1 MTLSLIFS
9 LSANEVGGEGWG
21 EVALLHFFSSNPLT
35 PPLSPLGRGEGVED
49 SVKLRAV
56 QSDFPKNA
64 CAGNNGIYD
73 FVVIM
78 KLKRQSLVSQGSL
91 SRMFQAATESWQR
104 RDFQQSLEIL
114 ERASRLDPANSSILL
129 DLGHFYGKRYDYA
142 AAERCFEKAVRI
154 APRKTD
160 ALVAAG
166 QQSRDF
172 ENYAMAERYFQR
184 AVEQKD
190 VSPETLVKLAE
201 LYERLRRV
209 DDAAVLIDRALKANS
224 ACAPALLARAR
235 LDRQA
240 GRLET
245 AEKLL
250 RSFLTTADREYRV
263 RGWYELGGILDRQKR
278 YDEAMAA
285 FLEAKTLVRPDA
297 PPLAAQ
303 KQYARAGLRE
313 FRTRLTREKLQAWLD
328 CGQAL
333 QPSRRLALLCGH
345 PRSGTTLLEQVLDS
359 HPDIVSAEETPIFH
373 DDAYFPIARSFPE
386 GTPLMAVLETVA
398 PGVLQ
403 QSRQNYFHCV
413 ELFLGNPIAGR
424 LLIDKNPYLTDLIPV
439 FIRVFPEIKLLVAL
453 RDPRD
458 VCLSCFMQ
466 CFFPIGTT
474 NFTYLSLED
483 TVGEYAELMSMW
495 TTVAPLLKNSCL
507 EVRYEDM
514 VDDLEPVAR
523 RTLDFLGV
531 SWDARVLG
539 FDEHAR
545 QKVVRSP
552 TYADV
557 TQPVYKRA
565 VGRWRNYQK
574 YLEPHLARL
583 EPFVKAFGYE

>member
-1 MTLSLIFS
+1 ME
-9 LSANEVGGEGWG
+9 A
-21 EVALLHFFSSNPLT
+21 
-35 PPLSPLGRGEGVED
+35 
-49 SVKLRAV
+49 
-56 QSDFPKNA
+56 
-64 CAGNNGIYD
+64 
-73 FVVIM
+73 
-78 KLKRQSLVSQGSL
+78 
-91 SRMFQAATESWQR
+91 WQR
-104 RDFQQSLEIL
+104 RDFQQAIETL
-114 ERASRLDPANSSILL
+114 ERASRLDPANSGILL
-129 DLGHFYGKRYDYA
+129 DLGRFYGKRYDYA
-142 AAERCFEKAVRI
+142 AAERCFEKAVRV
-154 APRKTD
+154 APRKME

-184 AVEQKD
+184 ALEQKD

-209 DDAAVLIDRALKANS
+209 DDAAALIERALQSNG

-235 LDRQA
+235 LDRLA
-240 GRLET
+240 GRLEP

-250 RSFLTTADREYRV
+250 RSFLATADRESRV

-285 FLEAKTLVRPDA
+285 FLEAKALVRPDA
-297 PPLAAQ
+297 PPFAAQ
-303 KQYARAGLRE
+303 RQNARAGLRE

-328 CGQAL
+328 CGPAL
-333 QPSRRLALLCGH
+333 QPTRRLALLCGH

-359 HPDIVSAEETPIFH
+359 HPDIVSAEETPVFH
-373 DDAYFPIARSFPE
+373 DDAYVPIVRSLPE
-386 GTPLMAVLETVA
+386 GTPMMTALETVA

-403 QSRQNYFHCV
+403 QSRQNYFRCL

-439 FIRVFPEIKLLVAL
+439 LLRVFPEIKLLVAL

-474 NFTYLSLED
+474 NSTYLSLED
-483 TVGEYAELMSMW
+483 TAGEYAELMSMW
-495 TTVAPLLKNSCL
+495 TTLAPLLKNSSI

-514 VDDLEPVAR
+514 VENLEPVAR
-523 RTLDFLGV
+523 RTLAFLGV
-531 SWDARVLG
+531 AWDERVLR

-545 QKVVRSP
+545 QKLVRSP

-557 TQPVYKRA
+557 AKPVFKTA

-574 YLEPHLARL
+574 YLEPHLEKL
-583 EPFVKAFGYE
+583 EPFVKAFGYG